1 MAVGGAVAGKVVTI
15 LIKAHQSNGL
25 TNDEKQQLQDIVLAT
40 VKKLL
45 LLSTITNQAD
55 LIKFAV
61 EQISEELDN
70 EKIVGFSVEEITLA
84 VQLVINAVNNRFNNN
99 PTYAKYGY
107 VNDIVSELTC
117 PDKIDVVK

>member
-1 MAVGGAVAGKVVTI
+1 MEGIGAMV
-15 LIKAHQSNGL
+15 
-25 TNDEKQQLQDIVLAT
+25 EQQLQDIVLAT

-61 EQISEELDN
+61 EQISEELYN